1 MAPIPLPPRGLV
13 ETWRDEV
20 EGVPATVVLGMSVDK
35 DVRAFLTALRPLIGQ
50 LIVTR
55 ADSPRANP
63 KVIAHAAATLGIP
76 HDVQPSV
83 AAAVEVAKTREVRP
97 ILITGSL
104 FVVGEGREAVGIAEP
119 DLEWV
124 ALNRAG
130 VAPASTDDP
139 PQK

>member
-1 MAPIPLPPRGLV
+1 
-13 ETWRDEV
+13 
-20 EGVPATVVLGMSVDK
+20 
-35 DVRAFLTALRPLIGQ
+35 Q

-55 ADSPRANP
+55 ADSPRAANLE
-63 KVIAHAAATLGIP
+63 VIAHAAATLGIP
-76 HDVQPSV
+76 HDVQTSV

-139 PQK
+139 PKK